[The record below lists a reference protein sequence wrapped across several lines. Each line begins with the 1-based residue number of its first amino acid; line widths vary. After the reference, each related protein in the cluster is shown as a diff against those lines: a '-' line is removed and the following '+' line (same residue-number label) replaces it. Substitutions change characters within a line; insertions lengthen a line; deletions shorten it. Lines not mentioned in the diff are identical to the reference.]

1 MIMTVY
7 ITNMHGQM
15 RNSTAQI
22 AQNMVAQFADEIGIR
37 ELGYYFYDASAE
49 LAGELSARLDGIL
62 SSLTVDD
69 IVILQEPTWMEM
81 QWQQRLVDKINAYRQ
96 EYRVKL
102 IMFVHDVAPLMFD
115 NPARVPEWIDFYNQ
129 ADVLILPMPQM
140 KQELDKWGLKVKK
153 IVYQQSWDAL
163 TADQL
168 TGESPYRTVLN
179 FAGSPSKFTFVND
192 WHEKVPLEV
201 FADPTAPL
209 DNPQVRFQGYV
220 ANEHLIECLHQ
231 NGGFGLLWEA
241 SPTVYEYMRLNVN
254 FKFGSYLA
262 AGLPIVIHRGIAQAD
277 LVEKYHLGKVVDSLA
292 EASEWVQSV
301 TEDQYRQL
309 ADHVYQFGWLNRQ
322 GMFTKRALTEAIF
335 LARLEE

>member
-1 MIMTVY
+1 MTVY

-15 RNSTAQI
+15 KNSTAQI
-22 AQNMVAQFADEIGIR
+22 AQNMAAQFADEIGIR
-37 ELGYYFYDASAE
+37 ELGYYFYNASAE
-49 LAGELSARLDGIL
+49 PEGELSARLDGIL

-81 QWQQRLVDKINAYRQ
+81 PWQQRLVDKINAYRQ
-96 EYRVKL
+96 KYRVKL

-153 IVYQQSWDAL
+153 IVYQQAWDAVA
-163 TADQL
+163 TDRL
-168 TGESPYRTVLN
+168 TGESPYRMVLN

-201 FADPTAPL
+201 FADPANPL

-220 ANEHLIECLHQ
+220 ANEHLVECLHQ

-241 SPTVYEYMRLNVN
+241 SPAVYEYMKLNVN

-301 TEDQYRQL
+301 TEELYRQM

-322 GMFTKRALTEAIF
+322 GMFTKRALTEAVF
-335 LARLEE
+335 QARLEE

>member
-1 MIMTVY
+1 MTVY

-15 RNSTAQI
+15 KNSTAQI
-22 AQNMVAQFADEIGIR
+22 AQNMAAQFADEIGIR
-37 ELGYYFYDASAE
+37 ELGYYFYNASAE
-49 LAGELSARLDGIL
+49 PEGELSARLDGIL

-81 QWQQRLVDKINAYRQ
+81 PWQQRLVDKINAYRQ
-96 EYRVKL
+96 KYRVKL

-140 KQELDKWGLKVKK
+140 KKELDKWGLKVKK
-153 IVYQQSWDAL
+153 IVYQQAWDAVA
-163 TADQL
+163 TDRL

-201 FADPTAPL
+201 FADPANPL
-209 DNPQVRFQGYV
+209 NNPQVRFQGYV
-220 ANEHLIECLHQ
+220 ANEHLVECLHQ

-241 SPTVYEYMRLNVN
+241 SPAVYEYMKLNVN

-301 TEDQYRQL
+301 TEEQYRQM

-322 GMFTKRALTEAIF
+322 GMFTKRALTEAVF

>member
-1 MIMTVY
+1 MTVY

-15 RNSTAQI
+15 KNSTAQI
-22 AQNMVAQFADEIGIR
+22 AQNMAGQFADEIGIR
-37 ELGYYFYDASAE
+37 ELGYYFYNASAE
-49 LAGELSARLDGIL
+49 PEGELSARLDGIL

-81 QWQQRLVDKINAYRQ
+81 PWQQRLVDKINAYRQ
-96 EYRVKL
+96 KYRVKL

-153 IVYQQSWDAL
+153 IVYQQAWDAVA
-163 TADQL
+163 TDRL
-168 TGESPYRTVLN
+168 TGESPYRMVLN

-201 FADPTAPL
+201 FADPANPL

-220 ANEHLIECLHQ
+220 ANEHLVECLHQ

-241 SPTVYEYMRLNVN
+241 SPAVYEYMKLNVN

-301 TEDQYRQL
+301 TVEQYRQM

-322 GMFTKRALTEAIF
+322 GMFTKRALTEAVF
-335 LARLEE
+335 QARLEE

>member
-1 MIMTVY
+1 MTVY

-15 RNSTAQI
+15 KNSTAQI
-22 AQNMVAQFADEIGIR
+22 AQNMAAQFADEIGIR
-37 ELGYYFYDASAE
+37 ELGYYFYNASAE
-49 LAGELSARLDGIL
+49 PEGELSARLDGIL

-81 QWQQRLVDKINAYRQ
+81 PWQQRLVDKINAYRQ
-96 EYRVKL
+96 KYRVKL

-153 IVYQQSWDAL
+153 IVYQQAWDAVA
-163 TADQL
+163 TDRL
-168 TGESPYRTVLN
+168 TGESPYRMVLN

-201 FADPTAPL
+201 FADPANPL

-220 ANEHLIECLHQ
+220 ANEHLVECLHQ

-241 SPTVYEYMRLNVN
+241 SPAVYEYMKLNVN

-262 AGLPIVIHRGIAQAD
+262 AGLPIVIHRGTAQAD

-301 TEDQYRQL
+301 TEEQYRQM

-322 GMFTKRALTEAIF
+322 GMFTKRALTEAVF
-335 LARLEE
+335 QARLEE

>member
-1 MIMTVY
+1 
-7 ITNMHGQM
+7 
-15 RNSTAQI
+15 
-22 AQNMVAQFADEIGIR
+22 
-37 ELGYYFYDASAE
+37 
-49 LAGELSARLDGIL
+49 
-62 SSLTVDD
+62 
-69 IVILQEPTWMEM
+69 
-81 QWQQRLVDKINAYRQ
+81 
-96 EYRVKL
+96 
-102 IMFVHDVAPLMFD
+102 MFVHDVAPLMFD

-153 IVYQQSWDAL
+153 IVYQQAWDAVA
-163 TADQL
+163 TDRL
-168 TGESPYRTVLN
+168 TGESPYRMVLN

-201 FADPTAPL
+201 FADPANPL

-220 ANEHLIECLHQ
+220 ANEHLVECLHQ

-241 SPTVYEYMRLNVN
+241 SPAVYEYMKLNVN

-301 TEDQYRQL
+301 TEEQYRQM

-322 GMFTKRALTEAIF
+322 GMFTKRALTEAVF
-335 LARLEE
+335 QARLEE

>member
-1 MIMTVY
+1 MTVY

-22 AQNMVAQFADEIGIR
+22 AQNMAAQFADEIGIR

-49 LAGELSARLDGIL
+49 PAGELSARLDGIL

-153 IVYQQSWDAL
+153 IVYQQAWDAL
-163 TADQL
+163 TVDQL

-241 SPTVYEYMRLNVN
+241 SPTVYEYMKLNVN

-301 TEDQYRQL
+301 TEEQYRQL
-309 ADHVYQFGWLNRQ
+309 ADHVYRFG
-322 GMFTKRALTEAIF
+322 
-335 LARLEE
+335 

>member
-1 MIMTVY
+1 MTVY

-15 RNSTAQI
+15 KNSTAQI
-22 AQNMVAQFADEIGIR
+22 AQNMAAQFADEIGIR
-37 ELGYYFYDASAE
+37 ELGYYFYNASAE
-49 LAGELSARLDGIL
+49 PEDELSARLDGIL

-81 QWQQRLVDKINAYRQ
+81 PWQQRLVDKINAYRQ
-96 EYRVKL
+96 KYRVKL

-140 KQELDKWGLKVKK
+140 KKELDKWGLKVKK
-153 IVYQQSWDAL
+153 IVYQQAWDAVA
-163 TADQL
+163 TDRL

-201 FADPTAPL
+201 FADPANPL
-209 DNPQVRFQGYV
+209 NNPQVRFQGYV
-220 ANEHLIECLHQ
+220 ANEHLVECLHQ

-241 SPTVYEYMRLNVN
+241 SPAVYEYMKLNVN

-301 TEDQYRQL
+301 TEEQYRQM

-322 GMFTKRALTEAIF
+322 GMFTKRALTEAVF

>member
-1 MIMTVY
+1 MVMTVY

-22 AQNMVAQFADEIGIR
+22 AQNMAAQFADEIGIK

-49 LAGELSARLDGIL
+49 PAGELSARLDGIL

-140 KQELDKWGLKVKK
+140 KQELDKWGSQGQKNRLSASLGRVDCR
-153 IVYQQSWDAL
+153 S
-163 TADQL
+163 T
-168 TGESPYRTVLN
+168 
-179 FAGSPSKFTFVND
+179 D
-192 WHEKVPLEV
+192 W
-201 FADPTAPL
+201 
-209 DNPQVRFQGYV
+209 
-220 ANEHLIECLHQ
+220 
-231 NGGFGLLWEA
+231 
-241 SPTVYEYMRLNVN
+241 
-254 FKFGSYLA
+254 
-262 AGLPIVIHRGIAQAD
+262 
-277 LVEKYHLGKVVDSLA
+277 
-292 EASEWVQSV
+292 
-301 TEDQYRQL
+301 
-309 ADHVYQFGWLNRQ
+309 
-322 GMFTKRALTEAIF
+322 
-335 LARLEE
+335 

>member
-1 MIMTVY
+1 MTVY

-15 RNSTAQI
+15 KNSTAQI
-22 AQNMVAQFADEIGIR
+22 AQNMAAQFADEIGII
-37 ELGYYFYDASAE
+37 ELGYYFYNASAE
-49 LAGELSARLDGIL
+49 PEGELSARLDGIL

-81 QWQQRLVDKINAYRQ
+81 PWQQRLVDKINAYRQ
-96 EYRVKL
+96 KYRVKL

-153 IVYQQSWDAL
+153 IVYQQAWDAVA
-163 TADQL
+163 TDRL

-201 FADPTAPL
+201 FADPANPL
-209 DNPQVRFQGYV
+209 NNPQVRFQGYV

-241 SPTVYEYMRLNVN
+241 SPAVYEYMKLNVN

-301 TEDQYRQL
+301 TEEQYRQM

-322 GMFTKRALTEAIF
+322 GMFTKRALTEAVF
-335 LARLEE
+335 QARLEE